1 MQAEE
6 IKQRVARAARGT
18 GGTLKIGFVASATAE
33 IVPRLTITFRRSFPE
48 VNLELKNIPTTQQI
62 EALRQR
68 ALDVGIV
75 RLPLRENDIDV
86 LPLSSEPFA
95 IALSKQH
102 PLRSSKTITVRDLA
116 EEGFVSYGERLAPA
130 FFQHWTGL
138 CRKAGFTPR
147 IVQEV
152 AEMETAMAL
161 VAAGVGVAI
170 VPEGIAKRHSR
181 SLIVVSL
188 KAERIRSEI
197 GLAFLKVNPTV
208 LAKRLVHSA
217 TGSGMLEKKHPREK

>member
-75 RLPLRENDIDV
+75 
-86 LPLSSEPFA
+86 
-95 IALSKQH
+95 
-102 PLRSSKTITVRDLA
+102 
-116 EEGFVSYGERLAPA
+116 
-130 FFQHWTGL
+130 
-138 CRKAGFTPR
+138 
-147 IVQEV
+147 
-152 AEMETAMAL
+152 
-161 VAAGVGVAI
+161 
-170 VPEGIAKRHSR
+170 
-181 SLIVVSL
+181 
-188 KAERIRSEI
+188 
-197 GLAFLKVNPTV
+197 
-208 LAKRLVHSA
+208 
-217 TGSGMLEKKHPREK
+217 